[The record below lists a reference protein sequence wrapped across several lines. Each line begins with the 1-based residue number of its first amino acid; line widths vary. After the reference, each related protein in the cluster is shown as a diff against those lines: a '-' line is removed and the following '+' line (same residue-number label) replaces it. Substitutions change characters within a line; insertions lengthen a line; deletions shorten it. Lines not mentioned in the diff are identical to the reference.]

1 MLKILFTTL
10 LCCVALSA
18 QSFLRDIQV
27 GNSSFEVIEIAKT
40 DEERARGLSGRRYL
54 PDSSA
59 MLFIMKN
66 PGPCV
71 FWMKDTLVP
80 LDAVF
85 LDANGRIL
93 SIQTMKV
100 ESPRSSDESQAGYER
115 RLKRYS
121 CNGMVFSVLEM
132 RAGLAGEL
140 GLEKGMKLPE
150 FAAWR
155 LI

>member
-18 QSFLRDIQV
+18 QDFLQDVQV
-27 GNSSFEVIEIAKT
+27 GNSSFEVVEVAKT
-40 DEERARGLSGRRYL
+40 DAERAKGLGGRDYL
-54 PDSSA
+54 PDSNA
-59 MLFIMKN
+59 MLFIMKE

-71 FWMKDTLVP
+71 FWMKDTLIS
-80 LDAVF
+80 LDVVF
-85 LDANGRIL
+85 LDSTGKIL
-93 SIQTMKV
+93 SIQTMKA
-100 ESPRSSDESQAGYER
+100 EPPKSSKESQEGYER

-121 CNGMVFSVLEM
+121 CNGIVFSVLEM
-132 RAGLAGEL
+132 RAGLAEEL
-140 GLEKGMKLPE
+140 GLAKGDKIPA